1 MWLRLR
7 LYLLLTIMFGI
18 VYAMIV
24 MIANMMGISGF
35 IFYAVIAG
43 GITLVQYMMG
53 PKMVEWSMKV
63 KYVSETEAPELHNMV
78 GELAQ
83 KAGIRKPRIGIA
95 KMNIPNAFAFGRWGK
110 DGRVCVTEPLMK
122 LLNRGELKAV
132 LGHEISH
139 LKNRDVATITMLSVI
154 PMILWYVAWSFMFS
168 RRSERG
174 NTVMIGIVAFL
185 LYFITNMLVLYASR
199 IREYYADLGSVK
211 LGNTPHDMASALY
224 KLVYGNAKIPK
235 ESLKQIEGY
244 KAFFA
249 NDPSR
254 AANELK
260 ELRQVDLDM
269 SGTIDE
275 NELKSLSSMDVKIK
289 TSDKLM
295 EILSTHPNMVKRVK
309 HLSELAHG
317 RA

>member
-18 VYAMIV
+18 VYAAIV

-122 LLNRGELKAV
+122 LLNKGELKAV

-174 NTVMIGIVAFL
+174 NTAMIGIVAFL

-211 LGNTPHDMASALY
+211 LGNPPHDMASALY
-224 KLVYGNAKIPK
+224 KLVYGNAKVSK
-235 ESLKQIEGY
+235 ESLKQVEGY

-254 AANELK
+254 AASDLK

-275 NELKSLSSMDVKIK
+275 NELKSLGTMNVKIK

>member
-1 MWLRLR
+1 M
-7 LYLLLTIMFGI
+7 LTVMFGI
-18 VYAMIV
+18 VYAVIV

-35 IFYAVIAG
+35 MFYAVIAG

-53 PKMVEWSMKV
+53 PKMVEWSMGV
-63 KYVSETEAPELHNMV
+63 KYVSEAEAPELHSMV

-95 KMNIPNAFAFGRWGK
+95 RMNIPNAFAFGRWGS
-110 DGRVCVTEPLMK
+110 DGRVCVTQPIMK

-154 PMILWYVAWSFMFS
+154 PMILWYVAWNFMFS
-168 RRSERG
+168 RNREG
-174 NTVMIGIVAFL
+174 NNTAIIGIVAFI

-199 IREYYADLGSVK
+199 IREYYADLGSVR

-224 KLVYGNAKIPK
+224 KLVYGNARVPK

-254 AANELK
+254 AANDLR

-269 SGTIDE
+269 SGTIDD

-295 EILSTHPNMVKRVK
+295 EVLSTHPNMVKRVK

>member
-7 LYLLLTIMFGI
+7 LYLMLTVMFGI
-18 VYAMIV
+18 VYAVIV
-24 MIANMMGISGF
+24 MIANMMGVSGF
-35 IFYAVIAG
+35 MFYAVIAG

-53 PKMVEWSMKV
+53 PKMVEWSMGV
-63 KYVSETEAPELHNMV
+63 KYVSESESPELHSMV

-95 KMNIPNAFAFGRWGK
+95 RMNIPNAFAFGRWGS
-110 DGRVCVTEPLMK
+110 DGRVCVTEPLMR

-154 PMILWYVAWSFMFS
+154 PMILWYVAWNFMFS
-168 RRSERG
+168 RDREG
-174 NTVMIGIVAFL
+174 NNTAMIGIVAFI

-224 KLVYGNAKIPK
+224 KLVYGNAKVSK

-254 AANELK
+254 AAYELK

-275 NELKSLSSMDVKIK
+275 NELKSLGMMNVKIK

>member
-24 MIANMMGISGF
+24 MISHMMGISGF
-35 IFYAVIAG
+35 MFYAVLAG
-43 GITLVQYMMG
+43 GITFVQYMMG
-53 PKMVEWSMKV
+53 PKMVEWSMGV
-63 KYVSETEAPELHNMV
+63 KYVSETEAPELHSMV

-95 KMNIPNAFAFGRWGK
+95 RMNIPNAFAFGRWGK
-110 DGRVCVTEPLMK
+110 DGRVCVTEPLMR

-139 LKNRDVATITMLSVI
+139 LKNRDVVTITMLSVI

-174 NTVMIGIVAFL
+174 NTAMIGIVAFI

-199 IREYYADLGSVK
+199 IREYYADLGSVR
-211 LGNTPHDMASALY
+211 LGNAPHDMASALY
-224 KLVYGNAKIPK
+224 KLVYGNAKVSK

-254 AANELK
+254 AANELR

-269 SGTIDE
+269 NGTIDE
-275 NELKSLSSMDVKIK
+275 DELKSLGMKDVKIK

>member
-18 VYAMIV
+18 VYAVIV

-122 LLNRGELKAV
+122 LLNKGELKAV

-139 LKNRDVATITMLSVI
+139 LRNRDVATITMLSVI

-168 RRSERG
+168 RNREG
-174 NTVMIGIVAFL
+174 NNTAMVGLVAFI

>member
-139 LKNRDVATITMLSVI
+139 LRNRDVATITMLSVI

-174 NTVMIGIVAFL
+174 NTAMIGIVAFL

-254 AANELK
+254 AANELR

-275 NELKSLSSMDVKIK
+275 DELKSLGSMDVKIK

>member
-1 MWLRLR
+1 M
-7 LYLLLTIMFGI
+7 LTAMFGI
-18 VYAMIV
+18 VYAVIV

-35 IFYAVIAG
+35 MFYAVIAG

-53 PKMVEWSMKV
+53 PKMVEWSMGV
-63 KYVSETEAPELHNMV
+63 KYVSEAEAPELHSMV

-95 KMNIPNAFAFGRWGK
+95 RMNIPNAFAFGRWGS
-110 DGRVCVTEPLMK
+110 DGRVCVTQPIMK

-154 PMILWYVAWSFMFS
+154 PMILWYVAWNFMFS
-168 RRSERG
+168 RNREG
-174 NTVMIGIVAFL
+174 NNTAIIGIVAFI

-199 IREYYADLGSVK
+199 IREYYADLGSVR

-224 KLVYGNAKIPK
+224 KLVYGNARVPK
-235 ESLKQIEGY
+235 ESLRQIEGY

-254 AANELK
+254 AANDLR

-269 SGTIDE
+269 SGTIDD

-295 EILSTHPNMVKRVK
+295 EVLSTHPNMVKRVK